1 MKCTSVF
8 SKNLQA
14 YTDKRAYIIN
24 QGSSSSSK
32 TYSVLQ
38 LLKIIGDRLPVK
50 ISVMSESMP
59 HLKLGCI
66 NDFLN
71 ILKADND
78 YDERR
83 HNKTEQSYQLAKGV
97 IEFFSAEDSGK
108 VHGPRRDILYINEC
122 NNVHYEVFYQASM
135 RTNICTFLD
144 FNPVQS
150 FWVHDKLLPMCN
162 DSEVAFIKSTYRD
175 NQFLSEK
182 IVRDIERRAAVDE
195 NYRRVYA
202 DGEIGSLE
210 GLIYKSFTL
219 VDAMPDTSRRVV
231 GIDFGFTND
240 PTAIVDVRFYQGEWW
255 LDELEY
261 KSDMFAKNIAQVLND
276 NSVGGSINVVCDS
289 ADPRMIAELYQQRFN
304 AKPCVKGVGS
314 IVNGISLIGQYPIN
328 VTKRSTNLQKEL
340 RNYQWKKDKN
350 GVYLNEPI
358 GAWDHANDA
367 WRYAA
372 MDILSGGERS
382 GSKIVGSSRR

>member
-1 MKCTSVF
+1 
-8 SKNLQA
+8 
-14 YTDKRAYIIN
+14 
-24 QGSSSSSK
+24 
-32 TYSVLQ
+32 
-38 LLKIIGDRLPVK
+38 
-50 ISVMSESMP
+50 
-59 HLKLGCI
+59 
-66 NDFLN
+66 
-71 ILKADND
+71 
-78 YDERR
+78 
-83 HNKTEQSYQLAKGV
+83 
-97 IEFFSAEDSGK
+97 
-108 VHGPRRDILYINEC
+108 
-122 NNVHYEVFYQASM
+122 
-135 RTNICTFLD
+135 
-144 FNPVQS
+144 
-150 FWVHDKLLPMCN
+150 
-162 DSEVAFIKSTYRD
+162 
-175 NQFLSEK
+175 
-182 IVRDIERRAAVDE
+182 
-195 NYRRVYA
+195 
-202 DGEIGSLE
+202 
-210 GLIYKSFTL
+210 
-219 VDAMPDTSRRVV
+219 MPDTTRRAV

-289 ADPRMIAELYQQRFN
+289 ADPRMIAELYQNRFN

>member
-8 SKNLQA
+8 SKNVQA
-14 YTDKRAYIIN
+14 YVDGKAYIIN

-32 TYSVLQ
+32 TYSILQ
-38 LLKIIGDRLPVK
+38 FLKYLGDKKQVK

-59 HLKLGCI
+59 HLKLGAI

-71 ILKADND
+71 ILKADNE
-78 YDERR
+78 YEERR
-83 HNKTEQSYQLAKGV
+83 HNKTEQSYQLRKGV

-122 NNVHYEVFYQASM
+122 NNVDYEVFYQASM
-135 RTNICTFLD
+135 RTNLCTFLD

-150 FWVHDKLLPMCN
+150 FWVHDKLMPMCMA
-162 DSEVAFIKSTYRD
+162 DEYAFIRSTYRD
-175 NQFLSEK
+175 NNYLSEK
-182 IVRDIERRAAVDE
+182 IVRDIERRAAVDD

-202 DGEIGSLE
+202 EGEIGSLE
-210 GLIYKSFTL
+210 GLIYKQFNL
-219 VDAMPDTSRRVV
+219 VDTLPETNRRAV

-240 PTAIVDVRFYQGEWW
+240 PTAIIDVRFFNGEWY
-255 LDELEY
+255 LDELQY
-261 KSDMFAKNIAQVLND
+261 KSEMFARDIAEVLRQNNISPSLD
-276 NSVGGSINVVCDS
+276 IVCDS
-289 ADPRMIAELYQQRFN
+289 ADPRMIAELYNLRYN

-314 IVNGISLIGQYPIN
+314 IINGISLIGQYPIN
-328 VTKRSTNLQKEL
+328 VTKRSVNLQKEL

-350 GVYLNEPI
+350 GIYLNEPI

-367 WRYAA
+367 WRYGA
-372 MDILSGGERS
+372 MNILSGGERS
-382 GSKIVGSSRR
+382 GSKVVGSSRR